1 MDDPVISAS
10 RSSVFLLAVRKS
22 TTERAALGRRRD
34 RVDRLRRMRMF
45 YEEQSRQRMMF
56 VMLLSMAAAT
66 TSLTACRSLWAKE
79 RSTHWWDTIVNG
91 TFSDAD
97 WLENFRM
104 SRQTFAY
111 LCNELR
117 PRLSRSDTN
126 LRKAIAVE
134 HRVAIAIWRLAT
146 NVEYR
151 TIGHLFGVSKPS
163 VCIIVNEVCSAIVT
177 ILMPRFIRLPTGGK
191 SDEVVAGFRNRWGFP
206 QCAAAVDGTHIPII
220 APNEYHAD
228 YHNRKGWYSILM
240 QAVVDHDYRFTD
252 VYIGWPGRVHD
263 ARVFAN
269 SKIFRRAE
277 DNTLFPNDI
286 VNIEGVQM
294 PIVLLGDPAYPLM
307 TWLMKPF
314 SDNGRLTGGQTRY
327 NYRLS
332 KARMVVENAF
342 GRLKGRWRCLLK
354 RNDNALKNVPN
365 MVASCCVPNM
375 VASCCVPNMVASCC
389 VLHNLC
395 ETWGESFDE
404 TWLQEV
410 DQSADE
416 FHQPNDVQPENQGRG
431 LAENIRRVLVA
442 YFGNN

>member
-134 HRVAIAIWRLAT
+134 HRVAIAIWSLAT

-151 TIGHLFGVSKPS
+151 TIGHLHSLYVWSS
-163 VCIIVNEVCSAIVT
+163 
-177 ILMPRFIRLPTGGK
+177 
-191 SDEVVAGFRNRWGFP
+191 
-206 QCAAAVDGTHIPII
+206 
-220 APNEYHAD
+220 
-228 YHNRKGWYSILM
+228 
-240 QAVVDHDYRFTD
+240 
-252 VYIGWPGRVHD
+252 
-263 ARVFAN
+263 
-269 SKIFRRAE
+269 
-277 DNTLFPNDI
+277 
-286 VNIEGVQM
+286 
-294 PIVLLGDPAYPLM
+294 
-307 TWLMKPF
+307 
-314 SDNGRLTGGQTRY
+314 
-327 NYRLS
+327 LS
-332 KARMVVENAF
+332 
-342 GRLKGRWRCLLK
+342 
-354 RNDNALKNVPN
+354 
-365 MVASCCVPNM
+365 
-375 VASCCVPNMVASCC
+375 
-389 VLHNLC
+389 
-395 ETWGESFDE
+395 
-404 TWLQEV
+404 
-410 DQSADE
+410 
-416 FHQPNDVQPENQGRG
+416 
-431 LAENIRRVLVA
+431 
-442 YFGNN
+442 